1 MTAILL
7 QPRTQDQF
15 DMLSN
20 MARVMRI
27 SYNTVPEEQAASV
40 RANFLSNVQRAAKQ
54 AYSIAEGTVEGQS
67 LDSLIDELR

>member
-27 SYNTVPEEQAASV
+27 SYNVVPAEQAASV

-54 AYSIAEGTVEGQS
+54 AYSIAAGTVEGQS
-67 LDSLIDELR
+67 LDSLINELR

>member
-27 SYNTVPEEQAASV
+27 SYNVVPAEQAASV

>member
-27 SYNTVPEEQAASV
+27 SYNIVPEEQAASV